1 MRRVLPLLALLA
13 VACDDDGPTPLPTA
27 SFTLQV
33 ELDSPL
39 SISGDATFSADLG
52 NSGVGTAFALRD
64 EPVAGT
70 LRHSIAI
77 FRFIADP
84 LAPGEYPIVIG
95 DETDP
100 PEGFRASLSLER
112 DGADPL
118 SCYADGGVLRVTS
131 ADAARVVAT
140 LTLQGVCA
148 PASDPATT
156 SRFTATG
163 SLDAAAGLLGPGEV
177 PTVGALEGDVQYLA
191 APPSPP
197 AAGTLRLY
205 ASLADFDDGSV
216 TRTVPLAGGPATWTF
231 AVPDLPV
238 GTWYVE
244 ACFTGFGCAIHRT
257 ATEVPA
263 PVGIQGGHTTVLAVR
278 I

>member
-1 MRRVLPLLALLA
+1 MRRLLPLLALLA
-13 VACDDDGPTPLPTA
+13 AACDDDGPTPLPTA
-27 SFTLQV
+27 SFSLQIQH
-33 ELDSPL
+33 ESPL
-39 SISGDATFSADLG
+39 SIAGDATFTADLG
-52 NSGVGTAFALRD
+52 NSGIGTAFALRD

-84 LAPGEYPIVIG
+84 LAPGEYPIVLG

-100 PEGFRASLSLER
+100 PAGFRASLSLER

-118 SCYADGGVLRVTS
+118 SCYADGGTLRVTS
-131 ADAARVVAT
+131 ADAARIVAT
-140 LTLQGVCA
+140 LTLQGACTRE
-148 PASDPATT
+148 SDPATT

-177 PTVGALEGDVQYLA
+177 PTIGALEGDVQFLVT
-191 APPSPP
+191 PPSPP

-205 ASLADFDDGSV
+205 ASLEEFDDGRV
-216 TRTVPLAGGPATWTF
+216 TRSVPLAGGPSTWTF
-231 AVPDLPV
+231 AVPDLPI
-238 GTWYVE
+238 GIWYVE

-263 PVGIQGGHTTVLAVR
+263 PVVIQGGRTTVLAVR

>member
-1 MRRVLPLLALLA
+1 MRRLLPLLVLFAA
-13 VACDDDGPTPLPTA
+13 ACDDDGPTPLPTA
-27 SFTLQV
+27 SFTLQI
-33 ELDSPL
+33 EHDSPL
-39 SISGDATFSADLG
+39 SISGDATFTADLG

-64 EPVAGT
+64 EPVPGT

-84 LAPGEYPIVIG
+84 LAPGEYPIVVG

-100 PEGFRASLSLER
+100 PAGFRASLSLER
-112 DGADPL
+112 DGTDPL
-118 SCYADGGVLRVTS
+118 SCYADGGALRVTS
-131 ADAARVVAT
+131 ADAAGVVAT

-148 PASDPATT
+148 RASDPATT

-163 SLDAAAGLLGPGEV
+163 ALDAAAGLVGPGEV
-177 PTVGALEGDVQYLA
+177 PAVGALEGDVQYLV

-205 ASLADFDDGSV
+205 ASLADFDNGRV

-231 AVPDLPV
+231 AVPDLPA
-238 GTWYVE
+238 GIWYVE

-257 ATEVPA
+257 VTEVPA
-263 PVGIQGGHTTVLAVR
+263 PVVIHGGRTTVLAVR